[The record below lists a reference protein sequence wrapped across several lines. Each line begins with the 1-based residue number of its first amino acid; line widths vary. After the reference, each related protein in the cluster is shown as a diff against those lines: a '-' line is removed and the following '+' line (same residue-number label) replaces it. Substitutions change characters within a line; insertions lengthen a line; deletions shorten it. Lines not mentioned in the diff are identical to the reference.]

1 MSDRIV
7 RPWLLLDWIYRLTE
21 TANSELN
28 QKRQL
33 DTFTKKVNEFSNK
46 TL

>member
-28 QKRQL
+28 QKKLL
-33 DTFTKKVNEFSNK
+33 DSFTQKVNELFI
-46 TL
+46 